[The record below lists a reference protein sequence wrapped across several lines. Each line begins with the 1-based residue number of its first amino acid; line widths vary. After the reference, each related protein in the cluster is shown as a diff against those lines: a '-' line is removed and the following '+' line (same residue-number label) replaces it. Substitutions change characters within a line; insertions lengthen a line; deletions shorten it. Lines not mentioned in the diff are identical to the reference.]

1 MRILSSLAVPALLLV
16 VNGAFGAD
24 EAGKGEG
31 NKGKEYTLT
40 TSAVDGKPLGDKP
53 VSFVYKGHEIKVVDE
68 AEKTAFMKDADA
80 NLKKV
85 EEAEHAEKKAEKKA
99 EHAEK
104 KAEDKKADDKK

>member
-24 EAGKGEG
+24 EGGKPEG
-31 NKGKEYTLT
+31 KGKEYTLA

-68 AEKTAFMKDADA
+68 AEKTKFMADADA

-85 EEAEHAEKKAEKKA
+85 EKAEHDLKKEEKKEEHAEKKAGE
-99 EHAEK
+99 
-104 KAEDKKADDKK
+104 KAEDKK